1 MKLYGSEQSP
11 FVARI
16 WIACEAKGIEVDNLG
31 PPAAGL
37 KSPEYLAINPVGKVP
52 ALIDDD
58 TPIIESETIL
68 DYIEDR
74 HPAPPLRPATP
85 LERARMRTTMRIMDT
100 YVMVPVSRLFAHLDP
115 ATSDKRVIEDEHR
128 RWQQGLAWLAPF
140 VPDAPQVVG
149 DTLTLA
155 DCVLPPSLML
165 SRIIS
170 DMLGLDDPIG
180 AHPTLLGYRDKVRNH
195 APVDHALARIEAAMA
210 RR

>member
-68 DYIEDR
+68 DYIEDC
-74 HPAPPLRPATP
+74 HPAPPLRPA
-85 LERARMRTTMRIMDT
+85 
-100 YVMVPVSRLFAHLDP
+100 
-115 ATSDKRVIEDEHR
+115 
-128 RWQQGLAWLAPF
+128 AP
-140 VPDAPQVVG
+140 
-149 DTLTLA
+149 LA
-155 DCVLPPSLML
+155 D
-165 SRIIS
+165 
-170 DMLGLDDPIG
+170 DE
-180 AHPTLLGYRDKVRNH
+180 AHPADGVEEPGHQHERPAHVREVGH
-195 APVDHALARIEAAMA
+195 QSIR
-210 RR
+210 